1 MGGGQAGRA
10 GPPWAFPTGVIHDHV
25 SRVPWG
31 AETWGTRDKGQRA
44 GHQPIVPRSPKRQG
58 SRLGGGMSRLLAGTV
73 HLGRFPPPRRQSHPR
88 ASLSPATAAGLAVPK
103 GVFPFMTCVQTS
115 ARRARNGLIPAASLD
130 SPPNRRDTFSGVT
143 SGTLWRA
150 TLHLWKRNNRLWA
163 ASRPGR
169 LGRMHEAIADMLRRV
184 TLANTGRPFHPLC
197 ALTREA
203 RENTGSSGPASG
215 GPVALRLVSI
225 PMRSANTASSDALRP
240 GCTRRA
246 VLPRVRRSS
255 RR

>member
-1 MGGGQAGRA
+1 
-10 GPPWAFPTGVIHDHV
+10 
-25 SRVPWG
+25 
-31 AETWGTRDKGQRA
+31 
-44 GHQPIVPRSPKRQG
+44 
-58 SRLGGGMSRLLAGTV
+58 MSRLLTGTL
-73 HLGRFPPPRRQSHPR
+73 HLGRLPSPGGRSQPR
-88 ASLSPATAAGLAVPK
+88 ASLSPATATGLAVPK

-115 ARRARNGLIPAASLD
+115 VRRARNGLIPSASLD

-163 ASRPGR
+163 ASRPGQ
-169 LGRMHEAIADMLRRV
+169 LGRMREAIAEMLRRV
-184 TLANTGRPFHPLC
+184 TLANTGRPSHPLC
-197 ALTREA
+197 ALRRES
-203 RENTGSSGPASG
+203 RENTGSSVPASG

-246 VLPRVRRSS
+246 LLPRVRPSS